1 MSLEN
6 TEQNQQPGMGG
17 AEALLG
23 APGHSGLEVDI
34 SGMAERGHEVPH
46 GEIFRVP
53 IDCECVRIDTQYPK
67 GELLL
72 NKVHKRPCA
81 FELIAEFVH
90 CENRVIE
97 PDETVDLRQHGLK
110 GFITAQKEIVTIY
123 IGGPEHPYR
132 IEGGER
138 TVAQILEK
146 VGKTPEGYVL
156 LEEKDGPPLPVPPNM
171 PVKIGGCEM
180 FYTQPQS
187 GGSS

>member
-6 TEQNQQPGMGG
+6 SEQ
-17 AEALLG
+17 
-23 APGHSGLEVDI
+23 HSGEKPGEVDI
-34 SGMAERGHEVPH
+34 TGMAERGQEVSH
-46 GEIFRVP
+46 GESFVVQ
-53 IDCECVRIDTQYPK
+53 IDCERVRVETQHPK

-72 NKVHKRPCA
+72 ARVHKRPCA

-110 GFITAQKEIVTIY
+110 GFITAHKEIVTIF
-123 IGGPEHPYR
+123 IDGPEHPYQ
-132 IEGGER
+132 IERGEHS
-138 TVAQILEK
+138 VAEILAK
-146 VGKTPEGYVL
+146 VGKMPDGYVL
-156 LEEKDGPPLPVPPNM
+156 LEEKDGPPLPLPPNI
-171 PVKIGGCEM
+171 PVKISGCEM